1 MSAPAAMTL
10 PGGRVVLGWWRDL
23 AGLAP
28 RRLWF
33 AHLLL
38 HQVEALVEAAVP
50 AHLLAPL
57 ADALL
62 GWLAVQQGPVPA
74 DRLAADLHL
83 EPELLRDVLADLEER
98 GLARPG
104 PAGWQPTE
112 AGRQPT
118 PPPGQAPAR
127 QRERRSFC
135 FTDSQPPLFV
145 PLSPA
150 AVQPLAAPLASP
162 FDLAVLEAC
171 VRESE
176 AWKTRHNFPLDVRR
190 VIRPGSTGDWRA
202 VAVDRA
208 AQALLALVEVP
219 GKSGADLL
227 GFTVRP
233 DGWALGQEAVLTW
246 PGGREH
252 LGPLAGEVGP
262 EAWRQAWQLW
272 CQQRSLPSNEV
283 EACRLEVVEHR
294 LRVQAPPRLVER
306 LRAARSDALKGEAWL
321 LAGSGRVRPAAM
333 IDLGE
338 G

>member
-28 RRLWF
+28 RRLWY

-38 HQVEALVEAAVP
+38 HHVEALVEATVAPHPLV
-50 AHLLAPL
+50 PL

-62 GWLAVQQGPVPA
+62 AWLGGQPGPVPA
-74 DRLAADLHL
+74 ERLAADLVV
-83 EPELLRDVLADLEER
+83 EGELLRDVLAELEAR
-98 GLARPG
+98 GLARQDS
-104 PAGWQPTE
+104 AGWQPTE
-112 AGRQPT
+112 AGRQP
-118 PPPGQAPAR
+118 PSSSGPAAAR
-127 QRERRSFC
+127 QLERRSFC
-135 FTDSQPPLFV
+135 FTDGQPPLFV
-145 PLSPA
+145 PLAPGAAQTLTSPPA
-150 AVQPLAAPLASP
+150 FT

-171 VRESE
+171 IRESE
-176 AWKTRHNFPLDVRR
+176 AWKTRHGFPLDVRR
-190 VIRPGSTGDWRA
+190 LIRPGPDEDWRA

-208 AQALLALVEVP
+208 AQALLVLVEVA
-219 GKSGADLL
+219 GASGADLL
-227 GFTVRP
+227 GFAVRS
-233 DGWALGQEAVLTW
+233 DGWALGREPVLTW
-246 PGGREH
+246 PGGAEQLEM
-252 LGPLAGEVGP
+252 LGGEAGP

-272 CQQRSLPSNEV
+272 CQQRSLPGGEV
-283 EACRLEVVEHR
+283 EACRLDVVDHR

-321 LAGSGRVRPAAM
+321 LAGAGRVRPAVM